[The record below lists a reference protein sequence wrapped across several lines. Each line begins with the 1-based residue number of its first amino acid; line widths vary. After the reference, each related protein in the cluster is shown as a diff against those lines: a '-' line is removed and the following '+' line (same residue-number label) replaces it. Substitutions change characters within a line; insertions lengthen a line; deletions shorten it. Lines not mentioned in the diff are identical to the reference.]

1 MRNITRF
8 IPGEDIRQVSQWD
21 FGDVDADLL
30 KLAEDHRARQ
40 AELDH
45 VRDDTLRQKGHA
57 EGFAEGF
64 AQGHA
69 KAILQGEHQLQA
81 YIDGQ
86 GRKSAAQFAQ
96 LLQSAQD
103 QLAQSQQV
111 MARGVLEL
119 ACELARQVLRH
130 ELSVNPNVVL
140 PVVRE
145 GLTLLADDSKGAV
158 VRLNPLDLEVLEDTL
173 QTEFSSLSL
182 TLTPDSSIARGG
194 CRISSA
200 GAVIEGD
207 LHTRWRRAVAKLGLE
222 LDWDA

>member
-8 IPGEDIRQVSQWD
+8 IPGEDIRQVAQWD

-30 KLAEDHRARQ
+30 KLAEESRARQ

-45 VRDDTLRQKGHA
+45 VHDEAMRQKGHS

-64 AQGHA
+64 AQGQA
-69 KAILQGEHQLQA
+69 KAILQGEHQMQA

-86 GRKSAAQFAQ
+86 GQDSAAQFAQ
-96 LLQSAQD
+96 LLQSARE

-145 GLTLLADDSKGAV
+145 GLQLLADDSKSAV
-158 VRLNPLDLEVLEDTL
+158 VRLNPLDLDVLEDTL
-173 QTEFSSLSL
+173 QVEFSGLSL
-182 TLTPDSSIARGG
+182 TFTPDSSIEPGG
-194 CRISSA
+194 CRISNA
-200 GAVIEGD
+200 GAVIEGE
-207 LHTRWRRAVAKLGLE
+207 LHTRWRRAIAKLGLE
-222 LDWDA
+222 LDWDE

>member
-8 IPGEDIRQVSQWD
+8 IPGEDIRRVSQWD

-30 KLAEDHRARQ
+30 KLAEDDRARQ
-40 AELDH
+40 VELDH
-45 VRDDTLRQKGHA
+45 LHDQALRQKGHA

-64 AQGHA
+64 AQGQA
-69 KAILQGEHQLQA
+69 NAILQGEHQLQA

-86 GRKSAAQFAQ
+86 GRESAAQFAQ

-119 ACELARQVLRH
+119 ACEVARQILRH

-145 GLTLLADDSKGAV
+145 GLQLLVDDSKCAV
-158 VRLNPLDLEVLEDTL
+158 VRLNPLDLDVLADTL
-173 QTEFSSLSL
+173 QTEFSGLSLS
-182 TLTPDSSIARGG
+182 LTPDSSIEPGG
-194 CRISSA
+194 CRISNA
-200 GAVIEGD
+200 GSVIEGD
-207 LHTRWRRAVAKLGLE
+207 LHTRWRRAVGKLGLE

>member
-1 MRNITRF
+1 MRNLTRF
-8 IPGEDIRQVSQWD
+8 IPGEDIRRVAQWD

-30 KLAEDHRARQ
+30 KLAEDERARQ

-45 VRDDTLRQKGHA
+45 ARDGALRQKGHA
-57 EGFAEGF
+57 DGYAEGF
-64 AQGHA
+64 AQGQA
-69 KAILQGEHQLQA
+69 KAILQGERQMQA
-81 YIDGQ
+81 YIDGRGQ
-86 GRKSAAQFAQ
+86 ASATQFAQ
-96 LLQSAQD
+96 LLQSAQE

-145 GLTLLADDSKGAV
+145 GLQLLADDSKSAV
-158 VRLNPLDLEVLEDTL
+158 VRLNPLDLDVLEDTL
-173 QTEFSSLSL
+173 QVEFSSLSL
-182 TLTPDSSIARGG
+182 TLTPDSSIAPGG

-200 GAVIEGD
+200 GSVIEGD
-207 LHTRWRRAVAKLGLE
+207 LHTRWRRAIAKLGLE
-222 LDWDA
+222 LDWDE

>member
-8 IPGEDIRQVSQWD
+8 IPGEEIRAVTQWD

-30 KLAEDHRARQ
+30 KLAEQERARQ
-40 AELDH
+40 SEVDQT
-45 VRDDTLRQKGHA
+45 RDDILREKAHT

-64 AQGHA
+64 AQGQA
-69 KAILQGEHQLQA
+69 VAVLQGEQQLQA

-86 GRKSAAQFAQ
+86 GSEAAVRFAK
-96 LLQSAQD
+96 LLESAQE
-103 QLAQSQQV
+103 QLTESQQV

-119 ACELARQVLRH
+119 ACEVARQVLRH

-145 GLTLLADDSKGAV
+145 ALTLLADDSKSAV
-158 VRLNPLDLEVLEDTL
+158 VRLNPLDLDVLQDTL
-173 QTEFSSLSL
+173 QTEFAGLAL
-182 TLTPDSSIARGG
+182 TLTPDNSIAPGG

-200 GAVIEGD
+200 GAVVDGD
-207 LHTRWRRAVAKLGLE
+207 LHLRWRRAIAKLGLE
-222 LDWDA
+222 LDWDD